1 MAVYTSLTL
10 EQINRFIHRY
20 QLAPLLS
27 YHGISA
33 GIENTNYLIKTQKG
47 DFILT
52 VYEQFTFQQ
61 VHSYLDL
68 LQQLARLE
76 NYYPEPIGSLAGH
89 VLQKISDKP
98 AALFKCLAGDSVEL
112 VSNQQIIAIAE
123 ALARLHLSSPQLK
136 FTEENP
142 KGLSW
147 IEQSAKKL
155 LPRLNKEDARLLSD
169 ELRYQ
174 TQLKEQKF
182 EQGVIHADLFKD
194 NALFLGDCLSGFL
207 DFYAACYDTFLLD
220 IAIAVNDWCV
230 DEQGFFE
237 LHKYAAFIQA
247 YQKIKPLNNNE
258 LDSLDIFLRR
268 ACLRFWLS
276 RLEHHE
282 SPKAGEIILDKSPE
296 RFRDLLRQHIN
307 RFKLTGLINQQ

>member
-1 MAVYTSLTL
+1 MAVYTSLTS
-10 EQINRFIHRY
+10 EQINRFIQRY
-20 QLAPLLS
+20 QLPPLLR

-33 GIENTNYLIKTQKG
+33 GIENTNYLIKTTEG

-52 VYEQFTFQQ
+52 VYEHFTPQQ
-61 VHSYLDL
+61 AHSYLDL

-76 NYYPEPIGSLAGH
+76 NYYPEPIESGEGH
-89 VLQKISDKP
+89 VLQEISQKP
-98 AALFKCLAGDSVEL
+98 AALFRCLAGGSVEL

-142 KGLSW
+142 RGLSW
-147 IEQSAKKL
+147 MQQSAKKL
-155 LPRLNKEDARLLSD
+155 LPRLNKEDAQLLTD

-174 TQLKEQKF
+174 AQLKEKKF

-194 NALFLGDCLSGFL
+194 NALFVRGCLTGFL
-207 DFYAACYDTFLLD
+207 DFYAACYDAFLLD

-237 LHKYAAFIQA
+237 LNKYAAFIQA
-247 YQKIKPLNNNE
+247 YQKIKSLNNNE
-258 LDSLDIFLRR
+258 LDYLDIFLRR

-276 RLEHHE
+276 RLEHHQ
-282 SPKAGEIILDKSPE
+282 SPKVGEIILDKSPE
-296 RFRDLLRQHIN
+296 IFRDLLRQHIN
-307 RFKLTGLINQQ
+307 RAKVTRNK